1 MIVAGMTNVINP
13 ISIPCRYG
21 PILATK
27 PSTSPP
33 NLATSTNDIA
43 ASKNGVVSLPVTFR
57 NPTINPRTI
66 NTVVATVLPVGLKIP
81 TIKAITTPNINAQLP
96 TFASILVPF
105 AIHITLQFVNFYIL
119 KNPYVFINF
128 LPFRFQKIY
137 KQPSFTMIG
146 EIMIEWIITIVV
158 VVILLILILM
168 YNRFVVLRN
177 RIDNAWAQIDVQLKR
192 RFDLIPNLVE
202 TVKGYAK
209 HEKKVFTEVTKART
223 ALMEAKTI
231 PEKAKANNM
240 LSETLKS
247 LFAVAENY
255 PKLEASENFRM
266 LQEELS
272 GTESKI
278 ACARQAYNDSVLSY
292 NNGTQ
297 QFPGSMIA
305 GMFNF
310 KERDFFKTDEVEKKN
325 VKVAFE

>member
-1 MIVAGMTNVINP
+1 
-13 ISIPCRYG
+13 
-21 PILATK
+21 
-27 PSTSPP
+27 
-33 NLATSTNDIA
+33 
-43 ASKNGVVSLPVTFR
+43 VVSRKF
-57 NPTINPRTI
+57 
-66 NTVVATVLPVGLKIP
+66 
-81 TIKAITTPNINAQLP
+81 IKNAFLL
-96 TFASILVPF
+96 SIGE
-105 AIHITLQFVNFYIL
+105 
-119 KNPYVFINF
+119 
-128 LPFRFQKIY
+128 
-137 KQPSFTMIG
+137 TMIG
-146 EIMIEWIITIVV
+146 WIITGVV
-158 VVILLILILM
+158 VFIVFILIVM

-192 RFDLIPNLVE
+192 RYDLIPNLVE

-223 ALMEAKTI
+223 AMMEAKTI

-240 LSETLKS
+240 MSETLKS

-278 ACARQAYNDSVLSY
+278 AYARQAYNDSVLSY

-310 KERDFFKTDEVEKKN
+310 KVREFFKTDEVEKKN